1 MLDGTR
7 PYQQI
12 PFQYSLHYLEHPNA
26 ELKHFEFLADTG
38 SITDPRPALIRQL
51 TRELGSQGMILAYN
65 KGFEAARLRE
75 MAAAF
80 PEFEGVLLSI
90 EARLFDLM
98 TPFQQSWYYD
108 PKMQGSY
115 SIKEVLPALCPDHS
129 YSGLEVKDGGTASLS
144 FMQLYYENDQE
155 KVKATRKALL
165 DYCQMDTM
173 AMVKILS
180 KIKTIS
186 YGI

>member
-1 MLDGTR
+1 
-7 PYQQI
+7 
-12 PFQYSLHYLEHPNA
+12 
-26 ELKHFEFLADTG
+26 
-38 SITDPRPALIRQL
+38 
-51 TRELGSQGMILAYN
+51 QGMILAYN